1 MEKELLPSSPFPPPS
16 DNGSFNASYLSINL
30 PALIENM
37 KHEKRWKKGKL
48 SSMILIK
55 TPCKKVVLTL
65 APEGTEISSF
75 QANDSATFQISEGR
89 LVFYFENEYVYL
101 NSNEILTINKKIDY
115 SFYSIV
121 DTAFL
126 ITIISGN

>member
-1 MEKELLPSSPFPPPS
+1 MEKELLPLTPFPHS

-37 KHEKRWKKGKL
+37 KHEKTWKKGKL
-48 SSMILIK
+48 SSMILLK
-55 TPCKKVVLTL
+55 TPEKKVVLTL

-75 QANDSATFQISEGR
+75 QSNDSATFQIAEGR
-89 LVFYFENEYVYL
+89 LVFYFEDEYVYL
-101 NSNEILTINKKIDY
+101 DSNEILTINKKIDY
-115 SFYSIV
+115 SLYSIV

-126 ITIISGN
+126 ITLITGN